1 MADIVERLANW
12 QPPLGWSMPTI
23 AVDQHSKLMV
33 ETIKAITTLRATISR
48 LEGEKSK
55 LREAIRSMNQEATIA
70 IQAEPIPEF
79 SQYSNHDDLPQ
90 GLRTHAHIK
99 LAMLRATGRLALAET
114 GEKP

>member
-48 LEGEKSK
+48 LEGEKAK
-55 LREAIRSMNQEATIA
+55 LREALEPFAKCKPPPHHDGKRQVMIEAYDGDGEAWEYGIVDAGDFT
-70 IQAEPIPEF
+70 
-79 SQYSNHDDLPQ
+79 
-90 GLRTHAHIK
+90 
-99 LAMLRATGRLALAET
+99 RARLALAET